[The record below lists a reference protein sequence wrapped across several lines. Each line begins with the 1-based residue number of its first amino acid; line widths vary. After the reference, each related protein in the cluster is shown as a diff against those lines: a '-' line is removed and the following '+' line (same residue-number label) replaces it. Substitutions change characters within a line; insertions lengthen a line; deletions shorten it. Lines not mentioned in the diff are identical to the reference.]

1 MAVFISDSFLE
12 KGTLDYSSSVRVRA
26 YFFYSGVAGVDH
38 DWFVLLW
45 AYGFLQYT
53 GMEASKFASA
63 PGPFEDR
70 GEMAMACASSLFP
83 SYAVHQM
90 MSLCS
95 LYSHSLRS
103 CRPQPRGGR
112 QDTRQDR

>member
-1 MAVFISDSFLE
+1 M
-12 KGTLDYSSSVRVRA
+12 
-26 YFFYSGVAGVDH
+26 DH

-45 AYGFLQYT
+45 AYEFLEYT
-53 GMEASKFASA
+53 DTEASKLASA

-103 CRPQPRGGR
+103 CRPQPRGGGGDATSR